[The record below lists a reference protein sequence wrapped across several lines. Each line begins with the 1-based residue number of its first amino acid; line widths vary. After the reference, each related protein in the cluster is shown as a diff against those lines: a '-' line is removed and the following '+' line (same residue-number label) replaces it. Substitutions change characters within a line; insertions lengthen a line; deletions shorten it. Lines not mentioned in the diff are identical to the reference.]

1 MARYRAKAIVT
12 AEQFLPAEGKVPE
25 CVHAGTIP
33 FSGAPGH
40 YVHIGEK
47 NRQFILSGEYIVTD
61 DLGERSVIPQGEF
74 ESTYEIID
82 EPTPQKD

>member
-25 CVHAGTIP
+25 CVHKGTIP

-40 YVHIGEK
+40 YVDVHFG
-47 NRQFILSGEYIVTD
+47 RQYILSGEYIVTD
-61 DLGERSVIPQGEF
+61 DSGERSVIPQGEF